1 MPFPLSPDDT
11 LLLLLPLL
19 LVLGLLLLLLVA
31 TEVGDSEEELP
42 GEGLPSLLLPEVEGV
57 DRTASYV
64 QREYLTGWNFAGM
77 GMMPGEPQLHA
88 G

>member
-1 MPFPLSPDDT
+1 MLHNMKAKKHNKTMVHLRRHPDSFSSMPFPLSPDDT

-57 DRTASYV
+57 DRTAS
-64 QREYLTGWNFAGM
+64 
-77 GMMPGEPQLHA
+77 
-88 G
+88 